1 MSRYD
6 KIIVCVV
13 TFVTIMFAACD
24 IYGCENLQETQAVV
38 TLYDGNVLTTAELR
52 LEDGQVLIHTYLS
65 SGRDS
70 WIHLDPENIKSVA
83 TPEGWLIIEPTL
95 DEFSIVP
102 FGGDDMIEMGIL

>member
-13 TFVTIMFAACD
+13 TIIIVLFAACD
-24 IYGCENLQETQAVV
+24 MYGCENIPETQCIV
-38 TLYDGNVLTTAELR
+38 TLYDGNVLSTSELR

-83 TPEGWLIIEPTL
+83 TLRGWLVIEPTL
-95 DEFSIVP
+95 NEFSIVP